1 MSSTQRQYGLDQSV
15 IRKIQ
20 SALSD
25 FPQISSA
32 ILYGSRA
39 KGNFRNGSDIDLTLK
54 TDGDDSLKL
63 LIGVMDAL
71 DDLDLIYR
79 FDISLLSET
88 VFVNKVVRF
97 SLRSFK
103 QFLLFGSDL
112 FWWIEPHFSD
122 RTPVS
127 GVT

>member
-1 MSSTQRQYGLDQSV
+1 MSSTERQYGLDQSV

-25 FPQISSA
+25 FPQISNA

-71 DDLDLIYR
+71 DDLDLIYS
-79 FDISLLSET
+79 FDVSLLAEIKNESLLEHIER
-88 VFVNKVVRF
+88 VGVEFYNAKMDF
-97 SLRSFK
+97 SKR
-103 QFLLFGSDL
+103 
-112 FWWIEPHFSD
+112 
-122 RTPVS
+122 
-127 GVT
+127 

>member
-20 SALSD
+20 SALSN

-63 LIGVMDAL
+63 LTGVMDAL
-71 DDLDLIYR
+71 DDLDLIYS
-79 FDISLLSET
+79 FDVSLLAEIK
-88 VFVNKVVRF
+88 NE
-97 SLRSFK
+97 SLLE
-103 QFLLFGSDL
+103 Q
-112 FWWIEPHFSD
+112 IE
-122 RTPVS
+122 RV
-127 GVT
+127 GVEFYNAKMDFPKR